1 VEQLVVDLHYSP
13 CSLRSPGCR
22 PSKPLLASAEHP
34 LGPLQ
39 ARSDTVEARR
49 GGVVQEPDSGE
60 NTCSDETESTHAHH
74 LSSSSSKVSEEV
86 EVVGRTHAVVDD
98 VGTEEGGVGCTNC
111 AGVGTVGAA
120 QMGMVEAV
128 RRRDRRWSGG
138 GAGHWRPRPRLEA
151 NKRAAA
157 QGEHAGGGAAA
168 QGWRSRAGIGFH
180 GDGPRTAYMAVL
192 IFLQGKFSTTL
203 PTNWC

>member
-86 EVVGRTHAVVDD
+86 EVVGRKHAVVDD

-138 GAGHWRPRPRLEA
+138 GGAAVALGTGGRDRGWRRTSGRRRKASMRAGAQPRR
-151 NKRAAA
+151 
-157 QGEHAGGGAAA
+157 AGGRGR
-168 QGWRSRAGIGFH
+168 G
-180 GDGPRTAYMAVL
+180 
-192 IFLQGKFSTTL
+192 
-203 PTNWC
+203 